1 MRRMNSNEIFKEQ
14 LMACFFE
21 DNWFASL
28 ETALKDL
35 TEEQASWK
43 KEENLHSIWEIIN
56 HLVFYN
62 TRHLKLFKKEPLSNS
77 HPANEDTFVIKEG
90 DNWHD
95 QKEQLFL
102 VIKEW
107 IDELEKLS
115 EEELQSSVRE
125 DNKEP
130 WISVL
135 LNVTIHNASH
145 VGQIILIRKLQGSW
159 KKELSVS

>member
-1 MRRMNSNEIFKEQ
+1 MNTNEIFKEQ

-28 ETALKDL
+28 ETALKGL

-43 KEENLHSIWEIIN
+43 TEEDTHSIWEIVN

-62 TRHLKLFKKEPLSNS
+62 TRHLKLFNKVPMSTNYIM
-77 HPANEDTFVIKEG
+77 NEDTFVIKEG
-90 DNWHD
+90 ENWHD
-95 QKEQLFL
+95 KKEQLFL
-102 VIKEW
+102 VIKGW
-107 IDELEKLS
+107 IEELEKWT
-115 EEELQSSVRE
+115 EEELLSSIRE
-125 DNKEP
+125 DTNSP

-135 LNVTIHNASH
+135 LNMTIHNASH
-145 VGQIILIRKLQGSW
+145 IGQIILIRKLQGSW